1 MAPVIYADILFLYNF
16 FVNSVILAI
25 TTRLIKAQI
34 NILKIALGAGAGGIY
49 SVLMFFPAISFF
61 YTIFLKLLI
70 LFGIFYLVFGGN
82 SIHKII
88 KDFAV
93 FLTVNFTLG
102 GAIYGIVFL
111 TNFGVS
117 LRAVVSGVEVYMDL
131 SMWLIF
137 SGIGVTYAILIL
149 YYKTRQR
156 AVYEQSLIKR
166 VEIGY
171 KGKKA
176 EVNMF
181 LDTGCRLC
189 DPVNDKPAIIVGLRY
204 IKMLLSEKEIEV
216 IKGDAFAEDVYAC
229 GLRVLPLTTVNGKSV
244 ISGIVADYI
253 STDNIII
260 NKVTVGLLD
269 DDIGESYSGILNPE
283 IFSEGDIAL

>member
-204 IKMLLSEKEIEV
+204 IKMLLSENGLIFCSIDDRNHAYVKGLFDEV
-216 IKGDAFAEDVYAC
+216 FTENC
-229 GLRVLPLTTVNGKSV
+229 FVNSFVWQKNSSGKTEKDKFTIRTLHS
-244 ISGIVADYI
+244 
-253 STDNIII
+253 
-260 NKVTVGLLD
+260 
-269 DDIGESYSGILNPE
+269 
-283 IFSEGDIAL
+283 F